1 MRDGKELTDKYS
13 KVTWWRFLCFPC
25 YQCKLKA
32 SEDALARHTTTIE
45 PVHIRLGMME
55 IQSGIKIILQT
66 LLMSG
71 KENIGGAIE
80 EPECIG
86 MEQHLNKLKI
96 ELLKDGMSVLVLTG
110 LPGSGKTTLAKK
122 ICWDT
127 DIKGKLSKCFM
138 FKYKIEFRAILV
150 GLEIGNYWVFF
161 LLVY

>member
-1 MRDGKELTDKYS
+1 
-13 KVTWWRFLCFPC
+13 
-25 YQCKLKA
+25 
-32 SEDALARHTTTIE
+32 
-45 PVHIRLGMME
+45 ME
-55 IQSGIKIILQT
+55 IQSDIRIMKE
-66 LLMSG
+66 
-71 KENIGGAIE
+71 KENACGAIE

-161 LLVY
+161 FISLLVLSEMLVEGLEPYNS